1 MYKKNA
7 GNFLHKKRKKKS
19 ADIFLY
25 DNNLFLIFYEVM
37 FENKKI
43 IDIFY
48 MTGSDT
54 YIFEQSG
61 IFMGLNLDLNENNL

>member
-1 MYKKNA
+1 MWWYLK
-7 GNFLHKKRKKKS
+7 
-19 ADIFLY
+19 I
-25 DNNLFLIFYEVM
+25 
-37 FENKKI
+37 KKI

-48 MTGSDT
+48 MIGSDT